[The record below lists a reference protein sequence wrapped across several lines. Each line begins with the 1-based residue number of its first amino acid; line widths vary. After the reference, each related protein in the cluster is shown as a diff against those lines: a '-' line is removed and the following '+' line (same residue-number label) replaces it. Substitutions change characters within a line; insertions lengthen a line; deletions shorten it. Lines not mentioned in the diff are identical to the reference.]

1 MEIQKTKKHKK
12 MKYTTK
18 NKRQKDVNK
27 TPIPQNNTNKLQY
40 TR

>member
-1 MEIQKTKKHKK
+1 

-27 TPIPQNNTNKLQY
+27 TPIPQNNKTKLQF
-40 TR
+40 TT

>member
-1 MEIQKTKKHKK
+1 
-12 MKYTTK
+12 MKFAIR

-27 TPIPQNNTNKLQY
+27 TPIPQNNRNKLQC

>member
-1 MEIQKTKKHKK
+1 

-18 NKRQKDVNK
+18 NKRPKDVNK
-27 TPIPQNNTNKLQY
+27 TPIPQNNKTKLQF